1 MRRAIQRSIENPL
14 AKRLLAAEFKAG
26 DTVRID
32 VRDGSLVF
40 EKLAGSPATEKV
52 TA

>member
-1 MRRAIQRSIENPL
+1 MENPL
-14 AKRLLAAEFKAG
+14 AKQLLAGEFSAG

-32 VRDGSLVF
+32 ERDGSLVF
-40 EKLAGSPATEKV
+40 EEVAGSPEPESV